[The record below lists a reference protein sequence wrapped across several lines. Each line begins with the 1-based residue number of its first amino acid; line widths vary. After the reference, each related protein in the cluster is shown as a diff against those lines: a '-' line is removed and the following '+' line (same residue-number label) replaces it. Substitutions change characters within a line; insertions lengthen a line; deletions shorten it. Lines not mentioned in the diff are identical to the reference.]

1 MRTTKEK
8 IQLYGTSLVFIAI
21 LVLVLIYGDLR

>member
-1 MRTTKEK
+1 MRTTKQK
-8 IQLYGTSLVFIAI
+8 IQLYGTLLVFSAI